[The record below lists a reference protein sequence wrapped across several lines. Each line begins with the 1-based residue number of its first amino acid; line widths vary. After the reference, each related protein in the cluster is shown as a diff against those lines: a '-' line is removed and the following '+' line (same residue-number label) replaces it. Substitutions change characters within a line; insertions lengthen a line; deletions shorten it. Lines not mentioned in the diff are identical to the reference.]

1 MEGIN
6 SHSKITKTDYER
18 FFPFAEIREP
28 QETAIDFILNSF
40 KTNRFVILEAGTGVG
55 KSAIGVT
62 VSRYLKSNKSFLYRP
77 NDLENEGEQ
86 TSSYFL
92 TPQKILQKQYIE
104 DFGCVK
110 MSRNKKK
117 KKKQIRE
124 SEQGE
129 DSCSDGGGKCQGD
142 IGDIG
147 DIEDLIGAQ
156 DVYHMNSISSSTNF
170 KCKEDFNMSCADRN
184 RLAKIKGDSDENF
197 RKCGRHCVYRQ
208 SKDRFKENTDGVTNT
223 QYFLSETTYVGEL
236 KKRRLLVI
244 DEAHNCDSELSNF
257 INITITEKLV
267 NDLGLDFPPKE
278 TMNEDTTKPW
288 IEHELRPVIMKE
300 IEELTKETKDLCSRR
315 FTKKMKQD
323 LMDKL
328 KRLKFLETLY
338 MQINKFTQHYKK
350 DDWILDIALKIEFID
365 GHNQEIIDKI
375 TYKPIIVAGMA
386 EDYLFK
392 WGEKILFMSAT
403 ILSKNIFCELIGLNP
418 DTTAMIS
425 IPSPFPIKNMPMY
438 YAPAGSMSYSTINET
453 LPKAAKLIQRILK
466 KHKSEKGI
474 IHSHSYKTTEYIK
487 ENTGA
492 YSDRILTHTSK
503 NRDAILRRHKKS
515 SKPTVLMSPSMQ
527 EGIDLKGNCSRFQV
541 ICKIPYPYL
550 GDKWVKARMK
560 RWTWWYNYETAKTI
574 IQSIGRSIRNETD
587 YATTYII
594 DSAWSGFFGRTKHL
608 YPPNF
613 EKRFEIKSPKKK
625 TSKNK

>member
-1 MEGIN
+1 MDSN
-6 SHSKITKTDYER
+6 SKISKQDYGQ

-28 QETAIDFILNSF
+28 QERAIDFILNCF
-40 KTNRFVILEAGTGVG
+40 KTNRYVILEAGTGVG

-62 VSRYLKSNKSFLYRP
+62 VSRFLQSKQSFLYKP
-77 NDLENEGEQ
+77 DELENEQEQ
-86 TSSYFL
+86 ITSYFL

-110 MSRNKKK
+110 MGSNKKK
-117 KKKQIRE
+117 KMKYRE
-124 SEQGE
+124 SKQGV
-129 DSCSDGGGKCQGD
+129 DSSDEEIKCQGD
-142 IGDIG
+142 IGDI
-147 DIEDLIGAQ
+147 EDFIGAQ
-156 DVYHMNSISSSTNF
+156 DLYYMNSISSSSNF
-170 KCKEDFNMSCADRN
+170 RCKDDITMSCADRN

-208 SKDRFKENTDGVTNT
+208 SKDKFKTDRDGVTNM

-244 DEAHNCDSELSNF
+244 DEAHNCDSELCNF
-257 INITITEKLV
+257 IDITITEGLTLS
-267 NDLGLDFPPKE
+267 LGLVFPDKE
-278 TMNEDTTKPW
+278 YMNEDTTKPW
-288 IEHELRPVIMKE
+288 IDKVFRPALMTE
-300 IEELTKETKDLCSRR
+300 IEELTKETKEFGRGSRR
-315 FTKKMKQD
+315 FSKKLKQD

-328 KRLKFLETLY
+328 KRLESLEIMA
-338 MQINKFTQHYKK
+338 MQINKFIQHYKK
-350 DDWILDIALKIEFID
+350 DDWILDVALKIEYID
-365 GHNQEIIDKI
+365 GRNKEVIDKV
-375 TYKPIIVAGMA
+375 TYKPVVVAGMA

-392 WGEKILFMSAT
+392 WGDKILFMSAT
-403 ILSKNIFCELIGLNP
+403 ILSKKIFCELIGLNA

-425 IPSPFPIKNMPMY
+425 IPSPFPIENMPMY
-438 YAPAGSMSYSTINET
+438 YAPAGSMSYSSINET

-466 KHKSEKGI
+466 KHKTEKGI

-487 ENTGA
+487 ENTGE
-492 YSDRILTHTSK
+492 YSGRILTHTSK
-503 NRDAILRRHKKS
+503 NRDRILSKHKRS
-515 SKPTVLMSPSMQ
+515 TKPTVLMSPSMQ
-527 EGIDLKGNCSRFQV
+527 EGVDLKGDCSRFQV

-560 RWTWWYNYETAKTI
+560 RWNWWYNYETAKTI

-594 DSAWSGFFGRTKHL
+594 DSAWSSFFGRTKHL

-613 EKRFEIKSPKKK
+613 EKRFEVKSKKRNSKKK
-625 TSKNK
+625 SD